1 MIHIQKKEMQ
11 VILNILDKYAQ
22 DCEVLVFGSRL
33 TGNHNPFSDLDLA
46 FICKNKLGLDR
57 TSNLEYEFSESDL
70 PYRVDIVNYKRASKK
85 FQQIIDSN
93 NKKIYG

>member
-11 VILNILDKYAQ
+11 LILNILDKHGQ

-33 TGNHNPFSDLDLA
+33 IGNHKPFSDLDIA

-57 TSNLEYEFSESDL
+57 ISNLEYEFSESDL

-85 FQQIIDSN
+85 FQKIIDSN